1 MKFELSK
8 EDTEFLL
15 KYADNA
21 EKLIKEQNSEELF
34 EELEYAILRN
44 GLDKDG
50 FYNAFG
56 RRAQEVHDNLLY
68 SIEEH
73 REKNT

>member
-1 MKFELSK
+1 MFELSK

-15 KYADNA
+15 KYAENA
-21 EKLIKEQNSEELF
+21 EKLIAEQNSGELF
-34 EELEYAILRN
+34 VELEYAILER

-56 RRAQEVHDNLLY
+56 RRAQQVHDNLLD

>member
-1 MKFELSK
+1 MFILSK
-8 EDTEFLL
+8 EDNDFLL
-15 KYADNA
+15 KHVDNA
-21 EKLIKEQNSEELF
+21 EKLIAEQNSRELLI
-34 EELEYAILRN
+34 EMEYSILRE
-44 GLDKDG
+44 GFDKDG

-56 RRAQEVHDNLLY
+56 HRIQQIHDNILD